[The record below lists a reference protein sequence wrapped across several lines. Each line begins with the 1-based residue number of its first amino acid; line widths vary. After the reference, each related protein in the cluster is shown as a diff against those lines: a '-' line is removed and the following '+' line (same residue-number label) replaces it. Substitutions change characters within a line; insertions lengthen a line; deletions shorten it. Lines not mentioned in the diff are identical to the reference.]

1 MVRRAP
7 SNLPSNGLLIR
18 VHPWLTQFS
27 IAGNAQTFRTD
38 TAISGSARPAER
50 PLQRF
55 VFDADLDGDM
65 SLEAPSNQRG
75 TWDQFAVAEQ
85 RGLTTDYDE
94 NIYTTRINRDDPD
107 YKRRA
112 ELAERKARE
121 IESSA
126 AMTSHVAEE
135 RRADYKAAG
144 AAGNADDQGDEEE
157 RYVV

>member
-1 MVRRAP
+1 
-7 SNLPSNGLLIR
+7 
-18 VHPWLTQFS
+18 
-27 IAGNAQTFRTD
+27 
-38 TAISGSARPAER
+38 
-50 PLQRF
+50 
-55 VFDADLDGDM
+55 VFDADLEGDM
-65 SLEAPSNQRG
+65 SLESPANQRG

-126 AMTSHVAEE
+126 PMTSHVAEE
-135 RRADYKAAG
+135 RRADHKAG
-144 AAGNADDQGDEEE
+144 GNADDQGDEEE
-157 RYVV
+157 KYVV